1 MQIGGIA
8 LYSALFNKCLN
19 TPSNHD
25 INMYLHTT
33 KTKINILLE
42 AECEKNRFRKNIYI
56 FRFKYYILTTL
67 ERLWLNLYSGQKTP
81 NSKSPGGFMS
91 AFQLFSL
98 LTLLHVVVFMSI
110 SGLF

>member
-33 KTKINILLE
+33 KTKIIILLE
-42 AECEKNRFRKNIYI
+42 AECEKIGSAKISIYSDSN
-56 FRFKYYILTTL
+56 TTSSQP
-67 ERLWLNLYSGQKTP
+67 WN
-81 NSKSPGGFMS
+81 
-91 AFQLFSL
+91 
-98 LTLLHVVVFMSI
+98 VF
-110 SGLF
+110 G